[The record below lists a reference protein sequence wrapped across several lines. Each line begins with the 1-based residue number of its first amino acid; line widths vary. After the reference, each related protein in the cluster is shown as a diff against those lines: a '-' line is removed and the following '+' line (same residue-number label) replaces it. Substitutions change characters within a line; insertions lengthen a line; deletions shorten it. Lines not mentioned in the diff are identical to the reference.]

1 MLYGIQPS
9 LKAVCAIG
17 IPSLAYFLLPAAF
30 NQTVTTMSTNAAGQY
45 SMAFVTIDNEENA
58 KKLAK
63 SVVTNQLAACVN
75 IVPKILSIYK
85 WEGEIQEDSELLLL
99 MKTRTSL
106 VDELIAHV
114 KANHPY
120 KVCKVITTT
129 IDKGNPDYL
138 SWISDVVPERK

>member
-1 MLYGIQPS
+1 
-9 LKAVCAIG
+9 
-17 IPSLAYFLLPAAF
+17 
-30 NQTVTTMSTNAAGQY
+30 MSTNAAGQY

-120 KVCKVITTT
+120 KVCEVITTT